1 LTAYN
6 SWPFFFKPFG
16 LELCLTWT
24 HNKPLASWTRA
35 ITIRLNAGT
44 MPWFKS
50 LMWTYTVLQVEE
62 SLKEPGQNS
71 IPFRHTV
78 FTENVFATKW
88 NRCMHL
94 LLADCTHISCCKYL
108 HITPPTIVSS
118 WTLVIS
124 FGMYQPHRQG
134 ATKVCRMCVQPLHNP
149 EPFCQSWF

>member
-1 LTAYN
+1 MAFLLQTFWLGPMFDMDPQQTTCKLN
-6 SWPFFFKPFG
+6 SSNNNCA
-16 LELCLTWT
+16 LM
-24 HNKPLASWTRA
+24 LA
-35 ITIRLNAGT
+35 

-50 LMWTYTVLQVEE
+50 LMWTYAVLQVEE
-62 SLKEPGQNS
+62 SLKEPRQNS

-149 EPFCQSWF
+149 EPFCQSGF